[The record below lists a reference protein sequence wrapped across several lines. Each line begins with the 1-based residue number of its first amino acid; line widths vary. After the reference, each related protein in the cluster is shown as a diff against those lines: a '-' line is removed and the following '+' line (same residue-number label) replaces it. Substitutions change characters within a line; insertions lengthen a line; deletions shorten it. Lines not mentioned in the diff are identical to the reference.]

1 MGRNDSGL
9 NVYREQD
16 NKLDLDEG
24 ILRLKELK
32 KRLSVE
38 DVLYP
43 NDTSIDC
50 MIEILYIIE
59 NMDIPF
65 RLSDDIEGIA

>member
-9 NVYREQD
+9 NVYQD
-16 NKLDLDEG
+16 QNNKLDLDEG